1 MTEWDFTTNT
11 LFYDDKEVSMLQH
24 IQLYWI
30 DYFFGLIVALLAL
43 GYKKIWKRVSNIKK
57 ENKGIKNGMK
67 ALLHNE
73 IMSMGK
79 GLVSEGKCTPEQF
92 EELEYLYKPYH
103 EDLGGNGSAE
113 RMYNQVKELPQE

>member
-1 MTEWDFTTNT
+1 
-11 LFYDDKEVSMLQH
+11 MLQH

-30 DYFFGLIVALLAL
+30 DYLSGIITALLAV
-43 GYKKIWKRVSNIKK
+43 GFRIVWKRVTIVKK
-57 ENKGIKNGMK
+57 ENNGIKNGMK

-73 IMSMGK
+73 IMAMGK
-79 GLVSEGKCTPEQF
+79 ELVSEGCCTPEQF

>member
-1 MTEWDFTTNT
+1 MRGFALPFFIKE
-11 LFYDDKEVSMLQH
+11 EVSMLQH
-24 IQLYWI
+24 IQLYWV
-30 DYFFGLIVALLAL
+30 DYLFGLIVTILAL
-43 GYKKIWKRVSNIKK
+43 GYKTIWEKVSIIKK
-57 ENKGIKNGMK
+57 ENNGIKNGMK

-73 IMSMGK
+73 IMAMGK
-79 GLVSEGKCTPEQF
+79 QLVSDNKCTPEQF

>member
-1 MTEWDFTTNT
+1 
-11 LFYDDKEVSMLQH
+11 MLQH

-30 DYFFGLIVALLAL
+30 DYVFGLITAALAL
-43 GYKKIWKRVSNIKK
+43 GLKLVLKRDSIRKRENI
-57 ENKGIKNGMK
+57 GLKNGMK

-73 IMSMGK
+73 IMRMGK
-79 GLVSEGKCTPEQF
+79 ELVSEGKCTPEQF